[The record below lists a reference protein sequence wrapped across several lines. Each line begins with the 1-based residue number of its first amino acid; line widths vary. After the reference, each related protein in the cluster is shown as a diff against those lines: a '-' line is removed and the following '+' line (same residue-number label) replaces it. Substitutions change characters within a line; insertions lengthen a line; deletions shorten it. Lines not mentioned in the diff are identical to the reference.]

1 MVDGFGDV
9 EKIWMNGKLINWQDA
24 KIHVLSHGLHY
35 GSGVF
40 EGIRCYSTPKGS
52 FVFRLTDHLK
62 RLFRSAIPYKIT
74 IPYSLDEIKKAV
86 FDTIKANKLDSCY
99 IRPIA
104 FYGYHSLGVGPGECP
119 VECVIATWPW
129 GAYLGEEAIANGIRC
144 TFSSWVKIHPKML
157 PVGAKAT
164 GQYINSM
171 LAGFDAKEKG
181 FDEAILLDNDG
192 YVAEGPGENIF
203 LVNDGVIHTPSLV
216 SALPGITR
224 DSAIRIAEDLGYEVV
239 VRNMTRGEVLIAD
252 EIFLTGTA
260 AEVTPVREI
269 DGVVIGDGKRGPV
282 TEAIQKKFFRVVN
295 AEEEAYMDWLEP
307 VE

>member
-1 MVDGFGDV
+1 MADGFGNV
-9 EKIWMNGKLINWQDA
+9 EKIWMNGKIIDWHDA

-40 EGIRCYSTPKGS
+40 EGIRCYSTPRGS

-62 RLFRSAIPYKIT
+62 RMFRSAIPYKMQ
-74 IPYSLDEIKKAV
+74 IPYSLDELKKAV
-86 FDTIKANKLDSCY
+86 IDTIKVNGLDSCY

-104 FYGYHSLGVGPGECP
+104 FYGYHSLGVIPKNCP

-129 GAYLGEEAIANGIRC
+129 GTYLGEEALENGIRC
-144 TFSSWVKIHPKML
+144 TFSAWTKIHPKML

-181 FDEAILLDNDG
+181 FDEALLLDNDG
-192 YVAEGPGENIF
+192 YVAEGPGENLF
-203 LVNDGVIHTPSLV
+203 VVDDGVIHTPTLT

-224 DSAIRIAEDLGYEVV
+224 DAAIKIARDLGYEVV
-239 VRNMTRGEVLIAD
+239 VRSITRGEVLTAD
-252 EIFLTGTA
+252 ELFFTGTA
-260 AEVTPVREI
+260 AEVTPIREV
-269 DGVVIGDGKRGPV
+269 DEVTIGDGKKGPV
-282 TEAIQKKFFRVVN
+282 TEAIQKKFFKIVN
-295 AEEEAYMDWLEP
+295 AEEDAYMDWLEP